1 MLSNPLE
8 RTRTLLPR
16 VAVRPADGL
25 VVSETLPANPL
36 TLLAD
41 IGVVHVTPGVQ
52 LTVTAAEG
60 EIVKSLKLNV
70 AVAEWLRLPLVAVI
84 ATLNVPADV
93 DLHDTVEVCGD
104 GGSVTLEGVTEQ
116 TSGAGAAAESVT
128 APANPLRPVTVT
140 VEDAVV
146 VPSAG
151 AAAGADAL
159 IVKSTTWN
167 RIAEVVWVRPPLVPV
182 TVTV

>member
-1 MLSNPLE
+1 M
-8 RTRTLLPR
+8 
-16 VAVRPADGL
+16 
-25 VVSETLPANPL
+25 
-36 TLLAD
+36 
-41 IGVVHVTPGVQ
+41 
-52 LTVTAAEG
+52 
-60 EIVKSLKLNV
+60 
-70 AVAEWLRLPLVAVI
+70 I
-84 ATLNVPADV
+84 ATLNAPADV